1 MNRADLY
8 LLSTPAMT
16 EQVNFCCRL
25 TEKVFLDFKRIHI
38 QTSQS
43 IQNEALDTALWT
55 FKPESFLPHDIGQT
69 VKPLPPIIIDN
80 HDLQDDLFSSS
91 NLLILLT
98 NRLPGNIKRFDR
110 MCILVPNIEED
121 IQQARVLYKELK
133 QQNIEVHIH
142 DMR

>member
-25 TEKVFLDFKRIHI
+25 CEKAFLDFKRIHI

-55 FKPESFLPHDIGQT
+55 FKPESFLPHGIGQT
-69 VKPLPPIIIDN
+69 GTPLPPIVIDSQN
-80 HDLQDDLFSSS
+80 LQEDYFSSS
-91 NLLILLT
+91 NLLILLAT
-98 NRLPGNIKRFDR
+98 QLPNNANRFDR
-110 MCILVPNIEED
+110 MCILVPNIEEE
-121 IQQARVLYKELK
+121 IQDARSLYKELK
-133 QQNIEVHIH
+133 KQNIEVHIH

>member
-8 LLSTPAMT
+8 LLSTPAMS

-25 TEKVFLDFKRIHI
+25 TEKAFHDFKRIHI

-55 FKPESFLPHDIGQT
+55 FKPESFLPHGIGQAI
-69 VKPLPPIIIDN
+69 KPIPPIIIDSHN
-80 HDLQDDLFSSS
+80 LQGELFSSS
-91 NLLILLT
+91 NLLILLASQ
-98 NRLPGNIKRFDR
+98 LPENTKNFDR
-110 MCILVPNIEED
+110 VCILVPNIEDE
-121 IQQARVLYKELK
+121 IQRARVLYKELK
-133 QQNIEVHIH
+133 QQKTEVHIH

>member
-25 TEKVFLDFKRIHI
+25 TEKAFLDFKRIHI

-55 FKPESFLPHDIGQT
+55 FKPESFLPHDIGQA
-69 VKPLPPIIIDN
+69 VKPIPPIIIDSN
-80 HDLQDDLFSSS
+80 NLKNELFLSS

-98 NRLPGNIKRFDR
+98 TQLPDNAQRFDR
-110 MCILVPNIEED
+110 ICILVSNIEEE
-121 IQQARVLYKELK
+121 IQAARALYKELK
-133 QQNIEVHIH
+133 KQNIEVHIH

>member
-16 EQVNFCCRL
+16 EQVSICCRL
-25 TEKVFLDFKRIHI
+25 TEKAFLDFKRIYI

-43 IQNEALDTALWT
+43 VQNEALDTALWT
-55 FKPESFLPHDIGQT
+55 FKPESFLPHDIGQS
-69 VKPLPPIIIDN
+69 VSPLPPIIIDSA
-80 HDLQDDLFSSS
+80 DLQAEHFSES
-91 NLLILLT
+91 NLLILLAT
-98 NRLPGNIKRFDR
+98 QLPNNVQKFDR
-110 MCILVPNIEED
+110 LCILVPNIEHE
-121 IQQARVLYKELK
+121 IQQARVLYKDLK

>member
-25 TEKVFLDFKRIHI
+25 TEKAFLDFKRIHI
-38 QTSQS
+38 QTSES
-43 IQNEALDTALWT
+43 VQNEALDSALWT
-55 FKPESFLPHDIGQT
+55 FKPESFLPHDIGQDVT
-69 VKPLPPIIIDN
+69 PLPPIIIDTKE
-80 HDLQDDLFSSS
+80 LQKTLFSDT
-91 NLLILLT
+91 NLLIVMT
-98 NRLPGNIKRFDR
+98 TKLPGNVKEFDR
-110 MCILVPNIEED
+110 LCILVPNIEEE
-121 IQQARVLYKELK
+121 IQAARSLYKALK

>member
-16 EQVNFCCRL
+16 EQVKFCCRL
-25 TEKVFLDFKRIHI
+25 CEKAFLDFKRIHI

-55 FKPESFLPHDIGQT
+55 FKPDSFLPHDIGQAVT
-69 VKPLPPIIIDN
+69 SLPPIVIDSQN
-80 HDLQDDLFSSS
+80 LQEDYFSSS
-91 NLLILLT
+91 NLLILLAT
-98 NRLPGNIKRFDR
+98 QLPSNAKRFDR
-110 MCILVPNIEED
+110 ICILVPNIETE
-121 IQQARVLYKELK
+121 IQDARSLYKELK
-133 QQNIEVHIH
+133 KQNIEVHIH

>member
-25 TEKVFLDFKRIHI
+25 TEKVFHDFKRIHI
-38 QTSQS
+38 QTSQN

-69 VKPLPPIIIDN
+69 GKHLPPIIIDN
-80 HDLQDDLFSSS
+80 QNLQDELFSSS

-98 NRLPGNIKRFDR
+98 TQLPDNAKRFDR
-110 MCILVPNIEED
+110 MCILVPNIEEE
-121 IQQARVLYKELK
+121 IQHARVLYKELK